1 MPRPLRITLFVAAV
15 PMVLWAWLGA
25 VYALDRAGD
34 AQEVLGRV
42 TVGDIPIG
50 GFSEAEARQA
60 IADLHRRLADE
71 PIIVTIEGTDFP
83 LIPREVGFRIDEE
96 AILSEVMATGRDGG
110 WFSQMRRWVATT
122 FGGSTRVVD
131 TAGTYSRESLIS
143 LLELWERIGIAD
155 PPDEGGIAVVAGEVV
170 PVYPT
175 AGTGIDL
182 ETTADLI
189 EVELFGDR
197 GAVTAVTEYRVPV
210 VTDDDVDDAV
220 AQAQRLIAGPVTLS
234 KILPPASITFPQ
246 SVLQGS
252 ISSRVA
258 IAEAD
263 TPVIDL
269 FFQVGPLVQYLNPIR
284 DTIETPPQDAQVVI
298 RPDDV
303 PLILP
308 GANGALVDDA
318 RLPQA
323 VLDAAS
329 SVTRTAP
336 LPMREGIPPT
346 FTTDDAEALGIKELL
361 YTATTF
367 FVPGG
372 DEANRNR
379 IINIQTMADELNGVI
394 VMPGEVFSINEYV
407 GRRTEERGYRR
418 AGAIIGA
425 NIYCCDHPA
434 NVGGGVSQF
443 ATTMYNAVYW
453 SGLEDVQHQ
462 PHSLYI
468 RRYPMVREATLGWPT
483 PDLKFRND
491 TEHAIYIKTEYTN
504 NSVTVKFFGDNGGI
518 RVEGETSERQDFT
531 DPEVFYEPDPTV
543 PPGEEEMRDDGEPG
557 FTASDTRII
566 YNADGTERSR
576 QTWTW
581 RYQPWPIIV
590 AIHPCMLPVG
600 HIQYDSSIKCPVQV
614 PDTLIGMTHSEATQA
629 LNAIGLRIAHGEDVI
644 VANPDQHGRI
654 VSHTP
659 PAGTW
664 LDLRSEVTVRLGQ
677 YVDEEAGE

>member
-1 MPRPLRITLFVAAV
+1 MPRPLRIALFVAAV
-15 PMVLWAWLGA
+15 PMILWAWLGA

-34 AQEVLGRV
+34 GGEVLGRV
-42 TVGDIPIG
+42 MVGDVPIG
-50 GFSEAEARQA
+50 GLSEAEARQA
-60 IADLHRRLADE
+60 IANLHRRLADE
-71 PIIVTIEGTDFP
+71 PIMVTIEGTEFP
-83 LIPREVGFRIDEE
+83 LIPREVGFRMDEE
-96 AILSEVMATGRDGG
+96 VLVADVMGAGRDGG
-110 WFSQMRRWVATT
+110 WFTQMRRWMATT
-122 FGGSTRVVD
+122 FGGSTQVVD
-131 TAGTYSRESLIS
+131 TAGTYSRESLMS
-143 LLELWERIGIAD
+143 LLQLWERIGIAD
-155 PPDEGGIAVVAGEVV
+155 PPDEGGITVVAGEVV

-189 EVELFGDR
+189 AAELL
-197 GAVTAVTEYRVPV
+197 GARRPVTAVTEYRVPL
-210 VTDDDVDDAV
+210 VTDDDVDAAV
-220 AQAQRLIAGPVTLS
+220 TRAQRLIVGPVTLS
-234 KILPPASITFPQ
+234 KILPSASITFPQ
-246 SVLQGS
+246 SVLEAS
-252 ISSRVA
+252 ISSRVVG
-258 IAEAD
+258 EAD
-263 TPVIDL
+263 TPIIDL

-318 RLPQA
+318 ALPQA
-323 VLDAAS
+323 VLDAAA

-336 LPMREGIPPT
+336 LPMRDGIPPT
-346 FTTDDAEALGIKELL
+346 FTTEDAEALGIKELL

-379 IINIQTMADELNGVI
+379 IINIQTMADEINGVI
-394 VMPGEVFSINEYV
+394 VLPSEVFSVNEYV
-407 GRRTEERGYRR
+407 GRRTEEKGYLR

-443 ATTMYNAVYW
+443 ATTMFNAVYW
-453 SGLEDVQHQ
+453 SGLQVVQHQ

-468 RRYPMVREATLGWPT
+468 RRYPMVREATLGWPS

-504 NSVTVKFFGDNGGI
+504 TSVTVKLFGDNGGI
-518 RVEGETSERQDFT
+518 RVEGETSERRDFT

-543 PPGEEEMRDDGEPG
+543 PPDEEQQRNNGEPG
-557 FTASDTRII
+557 FTASDTRVI
-566 YNADGTERSR
+566 YNPDGTERSR

-581 RYQPWPIIV
+581 RYAPWPIIIAV
-590 AIHPCMLPVG
+590 HPCKLPTD
-600 HIQYDSSIKCPVQV
+600 HIQYDSSIQCPVQV
-614 PDTLIGMTHSEATQA
+614 PDTLVGMTHSEATQA
-629 LNAIGLRIAHGEDVI
+629 LNSVGLRIVHGEDVI
-644 VANPDQHGRI
+644 VANPDQHGRV

-664 LDLRSEVTVRLGQ
+664 LDLRSEVTVRLGK
-677 YVDEEAGE
+677 YVDEEEGD